1 MDTLEKC
8 NLTVENAKAINQYSN
23 DSNMILS
30 IKKGLVDK
38 AQVKEKIS
46 AEMISKLQSRGISE
60 EQITSIESYIEGLDF
75 NKPVHENYEEVN
87 RYLNEINISSNC
99 YSSVCTAIKSKNSL
113 SHIESTLVNLDEGLS
128 KARLPQS
135 MKLYRAIKTN
145 GDINAKDYIEKNMSN
160 DGYTSTS
167 PLYETSFAKYDD
179 YDTVIEIYAPK
190 GTQGLYMS
198 QLSDYDDVEQEV
210 LLNTNDIYIID
221 AKDGIVDKNGRTKT
235 MLQGLLLSKE
245 KECYKGIDVET
256 EEHKILNTE
265 EKLKTQ
271 VEKENLPIKYNRFSN
286 FFNKV
291 RSKFTRKSKIQYNNS
306 VSIEKEES
314 KHIENNFELELKE
327 NVMSLD
333 EIVENSQDY
342 SMQDE
347 EILQENIESN
357 EYDYFNL

>member
-1 MDTLEKC
+1 MLQIQGLNQYEINEILNGDYTYFSTDKELINTFSLKGNYQNILRYLDDGYSIEQLQNIGVSSKEIEQFMDTLEKC

-113 SHIESTLVNLDEGLS
+113 AHIESTLVNLDEGLS

-179 YDTVIEIYAPK
+179 YDTVIEIVK
-190 GTQGLYMS
+190 S
-198 QLSDYDDVEQEV
+198 VS
-210 LLNTNDIYIID
+210 NT
-221 AKDGIVDKNGRTKT
+221 KFVKNVKRKK
-235 MLQGLLLSKE
+235 Q
-245 KECYKGIDVET
+245 
-256 EEHKILNTE
+256 
-265 EKLKTQ
+265 
-271 VEKENLPIKYNRFSN
+271 ENLVKG
-286 FFNKV
+286 
-291 RSKFTRKSKIQYNNS
+291 SKF
-306 VSIEKEES
+306 
-314 KHIENNFELELKE
+314 L
-327 NVMSLD
+327 
-333 EIVENSQDY
+333 
-342 SMQDE
+342 
-347 EILQENIESN
+347 
-357 EYDYFNL
+357 